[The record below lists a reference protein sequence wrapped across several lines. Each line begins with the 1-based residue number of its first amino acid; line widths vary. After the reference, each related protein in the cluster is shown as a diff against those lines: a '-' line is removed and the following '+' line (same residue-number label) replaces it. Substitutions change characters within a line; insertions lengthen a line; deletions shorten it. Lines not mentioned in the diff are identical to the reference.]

1 MRKVIFSVAALL
13 MLSAGANA
21 TTVGYA
27 KDGNVSRNVYRFGT
41 ENKQGQAIKLSK
53 EKLQA
58 LKGKTID
65 FVEIAVGSKQTTGN
79 TIHAF
84 ISTSLDGTPIAGQD
98 ITISRALSRDKWTL
112 SQPYTITGNED
123 ALYIGYTA
131 EIGTSYKML
140 VADGACDISGCNFA
154 IQNGEWIDTYG
165 TGMGSAYITINIDGA
180 PLYAD
185 AIAGRTNIDGYFKAK
200 DNLSLSGNV
209 LNAGTS
215 TINSLDAI
223 VSVDGKETTQHFE
236 GLNIAP
242 RTTYSFTLSSVTADS
257 EGKKSISIKIDNVNG
272 DNSET
277 DLSDNVFSGS
287 LYVYPENMERSFL
300 VETFTGQDCGNCPSG
315 HVAVNSAIGSAEK
328 NAGMKFVEA
337 SHHAG
342 YYPDIFTMAEDG
354 DYTFYYGIASGSS
367 TGTYAPAVMV
377 NRNANPTL
385 SNFPVVQSST
395 GNALSLMEH
404 ALLSKPYASLDL
416 QTSWNES
423 TRELTVKLGIKP
435 HTDFPTDN
443 MLFNVFLVQDGITAY
458 QSSGGDNYIHNGV
471 FRGTIT
477 GSSAGVALSNATPG
491 KENVWEKTITIPEKI
506 HSTFW
511 TESMLRGDNYVYSG
525 TTTSKTVKADDTNI
539 EAVIS
544 NMRVV
549 AYVAEY
555 DQSDCSRNVIFNC
568 CEAKLGQSYKQAA
581 YDYTSGIESV
591 ENKNDSAP
599 MIYVDGGKV
608 RTNDDCAKIL
618 VYSLSG
624 TQMNS
629 NATLAKGTYIVKV
642 VSAGKQTTKKIMI
655 R

>member
-13 MLSAGANA
+13 ILSAGANA
-21 TTVGYA
+21 TTVGYV
-27 KDGNVSRNVYRFGT
+27 KDGSVSRNVYRFGT
-41 ENKQGQAIKLSK
+41 EKKQGQAIKLSR

-65 FVEIAVGSKQTTGN
+65 FVEIAVGSVQTTGKK
-79 TIHAF
+79 IHAF
-84 ISTSLDGTPIAGQD
+84 ISTSLDGTPIAEQD
-98 ITISRALSRDKWTL
+98 LKVNRALKRDKWTL

-165 TGMGSAYITINIDGA
+165 TGMGSAYITIDVDGA
-180 PLYAD
+180 PMYAD
-185 AIAGRTNIDGYFKAK
+185 AIAGRTNIDGYFKVK
-200 DNLSLSGNV
+200 DNLGLSGNV
-209 LNAGTS
+209 LNAGTTAITS
-215 TINSLDAI
+215 FDAV
-223 VSVDGKETTQHFE
+223 VSVDGTETTQHFE

-242 RTTYSFTLSSVTADS
+242 RTVYSFKLSSVTADS
-257 EGKKSISIKIDNVNG
+257 EGKKDVSIKITNVNG
-272 DNSET
+272 ESSEQ

-315 HVAVNSAIGSAEK
+315 HVAVNSAIGTAE
-328 NAGMKFVEA
+328 NAGMKFVEV
-337 SHHAG
+337 SHHSG

-354 DYTFYYGIASGSS
+354 DYTFYYGLASGSS

-377 NRNANPTL
+377 NRNADPSL
-385 SNFPVVQSST
+385 SSFPVVNSTT
-395 GNALSLMEH
+395 GNALSLMQH
-404 ALLSKPYASLDL
+404 ALASKPYASLDL
-416 QTSWNES
+416 QTSWNEN

-443 MLFNVFLVQDGITAY
+443 MLFNVFLVQDGIKAY
-458 QSSGGDNYIHNGV
+458 QSSGGDNYTHNGV
-471 FRGTIT
+471 FRGTVT
-477 GSSAGVALSNATPG
+477 GSSAGVALNDATPG
-491 KENVWEKTITIPEKI
+491 KATVWEKTITVPEKI

-511 TESMLRGDNYVYSG
+511 TESMLRGENYVYNG

-568 CEAKLGQSYKQAA
+568 CEAKLGESYKQAA
-581 YDYTSGIESV
+581 YDYSTGIESV
-591 ENKNDSAP
+591 ENNSDKDP
-599 MIYVDGGKV
+599 VIYIDGGKV
-608 RTNDDCAKIL
+608 RTNIDSGKIL
-618 VYSLSG
+618 VYSISG
-624 TQMNS
+624 IQLNS
-629 NATLAKGTYIVKV
+629 DAVLAKGTYIVKV
-642 VSAGKQTTKKIMI
+642 VSGGKQTTKKIMV